1 MIKLVDLTVAIYR
14 DLLKQS
20 VAGVLII
27 VPEEFSELSET
38 TKEEIQALEQ
48 VMLEEATTV
57 PVYFVVE
64 NAEVR
69 EMYRKVKKNA
79 DALRPGASG
88 LESENYYGFR

>member
-1 MIKLVDLTVAIYR
+1 MVKLVDLTIAMYR

-27 VPEEFSELSET
+27 VPEDMSELSET

-64 NAEVR
+64 NTEVR
-69 EMYRKVKKNA
+69 ELYDKVKKNA

-88 LESENYYGFR
+88 LESKH